1 MRGFLRTCGLAAC
14 LVAGL
19 VVGTSRVTAAESESE
34 RTLRAGDYAEC
45 ASHHARVHAGGDSA
59 TRKAAMTDEIAAYQS
74 LAEEALSMRAQAIAL
89 YHELREKQ
97 RRGEPF
103 SGNDLLR
110 LNSGAAAMLAQR
122 EKLLAL
128 SVAHECWIDAP
139 RPADAGD
146 AQGQASG
153 IALTLSAA
161 LLLYDNYLSAI
172 ALYRADNGLRQ
183 HLNRTDKAFDLQ
195 EGRLNRIAL
204 SFASPLNRLR
214 VRRAL
219 RWFDENGYDLA
230 GGDEGYR
237 YLVQLI
243 EQSPARNIVREV
255 QPVQFV
261 GRLAGFFSAISFD
274 TLMELKDQGVFVPS
288 MLFGNA
294 VGLVES
300 RRGKLDAQPEL
311 EARVSGALRAG
322 DILLEKTPVR
332 LTDSFIPGHWGHVA
346 IWIGTPRELRE
357 LGIWE
362 HPVVR
367 RHHQEIEAGR
377 CVVEAL
383 RSGVKMNPLQHFM
396 NIDDLA
402 VLREPTMPAAQR
414 AQVIVQALR
423 QVGKGY
429 DFNFDAVSTD
439 RIVCSELVY
448 HVYNHHHWPT
458 ARHLGRVTISPD
470 NVALRALPGD
480 ILDVV
485 LLFHDGQA
493 VDGDLPGFMARLLKK
508 PVDDGREVVA
518 LSGG

>member
-45 ASHHARVHAGGDSA
+45 ASHGAQFHADSNSA
-59 TRKAAMTDEIAAYQS
+59 MRKAAMTDEIAAYQS

-128 SVAHECWIDAP
+128 SVAHECWIDDP
-139 RPADAGD
+139 RPADAVD
-146 AQGQASG
+146 AQVQSSG
-153 IALTLSAA
+153 IALSLSAA

-219 RWFDENGYDLA
+219 RWFDENVYDLA

-322 DILLEKTPVR
+322 DILLEKTPFR
-332 LTDSFIPGHWGHVA
+332 LTDSSIPGHWGHVA
-346 IWIGTPRELRE
+346 IWIGTPGELRE

-367 RHHQEIEAGR
+367 RHHREIESGR
-377 CVVEAL
+377 SVVEAL

-423 QVGKGY
+423 QVGGY

-493 VDGDLPGFMARLLKK
+493 VEGDLPEFMARLLKK